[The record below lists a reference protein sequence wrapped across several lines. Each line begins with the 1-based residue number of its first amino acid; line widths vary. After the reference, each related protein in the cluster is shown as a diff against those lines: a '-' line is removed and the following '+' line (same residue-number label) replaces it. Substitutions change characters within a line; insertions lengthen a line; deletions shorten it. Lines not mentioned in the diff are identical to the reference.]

1 MFEYRFQWTK
11 CNLQQK
17 IHYIL
22 IDVSERVLLLARHKI
37 DVKENITL

>member
-1 MFEYRFQWTK
+1 MFEYRFQWAK

-17 IHYIL
+17 THYIL
-22 IDVSERVLLLARHKI
+22 IDVSERDLLLTRHKI